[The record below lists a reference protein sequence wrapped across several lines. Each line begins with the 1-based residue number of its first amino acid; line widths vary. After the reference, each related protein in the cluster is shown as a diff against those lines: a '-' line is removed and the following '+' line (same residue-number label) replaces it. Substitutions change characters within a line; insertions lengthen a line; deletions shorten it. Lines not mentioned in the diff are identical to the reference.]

1 MVGLCVVALFHTF
14 NLQSYFDNLCLPII
28 VTPQGTSTVR
38 KTDTPKG
45 ALDRL
50 HSYSAK
56 VRLLHLRSSLHYYLN
71 ILFRVCQYFFYFLF
85 PLLVFERGSQEVI
98 VPTLPI
104 I

>member
-1 MVGLCVVALFHTF
+1 MVGLYVVALFHTF

-56 VRLLHLRSSLHYYLN
+56 VRLLHLRSSLHYYNTTFWL
-71 ILFRVCQYFFYFLF
+71 ICQPLKLQFLK
-85 PLLVFERGSQEVI
+85 Q
-98 VPTLPI
+98 
-104 I
+104 